1 MSFSNERMSF
11 PTELEQNLNI
21 GPGMKADWV
30 YLGSVAADG

>member
-1 MSFSNERMSF
+1 MSSSNKRISF